1 MLQLNSKK
9 ISSGSIKRNLVKTIK
24 LENLLTDETY
34 AFYDLTEESLKVDCM
49 YDILMRENVLKDLV
63 KVNINESLNKVK
75 VVYKFC
81 KTIFLTNSFV
91 DELNN
96 FENFLRPYS
105 GFIEFCQKENEIRVS
120 FYEKNNYTVIS
131 A

>member
-1 MLQLNSKK
+1 MLQLNSKNNPSK
-9 ISSGSIKRNLVKTIK
+9 SIKRNLVSTIK
-24 LENLLTDETY
+24 VENSLTDEAY

-49 YDILMRENVLKDLV
+49 YEILMRENVLKDLV
-63 KVNINESLNKVK
+63 KVNINESLDVVR

-96 FENFLRPYS
+96 FENFLRSYS